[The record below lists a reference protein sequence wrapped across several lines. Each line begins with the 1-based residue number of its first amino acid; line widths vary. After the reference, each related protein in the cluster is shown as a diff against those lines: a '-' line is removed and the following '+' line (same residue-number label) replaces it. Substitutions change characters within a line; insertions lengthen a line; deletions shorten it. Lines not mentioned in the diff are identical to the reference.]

1 MNVKKY
7 FVAAFAALMTCA
19 AQADEGMW
27 LLQLLKEQNSIELMK
42 KQPPLRICLHPAAQQ
57 RGA

>member
-7 FVAAFAALMTCA
+7 FVAAFAALLTCA

-27 LLQLLKEQNSIELMK
+27 LLQLLKEQNSIELSK
-42 KQPPLRICLHPAAQQ
+42 DSSWRLTTFIIPTACR
-57 RGA
+57 